1 MTDLVRLNAYFSS
14 LTDDLEHV
22 QDVLSD
28 IEVIGTLDS
37 DVVWGQEMSI
47 ANAQLAID
55 AAINSIKLAQYV
67 LPEV

>member
-14 LTDDLEHV
+14 LADDLEHV